1 MGLRVQ
7 HSQACIITGATRQA
21 AELSKG
27 RGDTEP
33 EPWCRSLR
41 PPHSRWRRDKTLSLL
56 VTNNP
61 SPRHVIAH
69 QEPTPRRTQ
78 PRLRGTTPSQARPTC
93 PPLRCR
99 RPSLSLPRAAASGR
113 AVHAPTA
120 RRVWPH
126 HTEPSK
132 TGDAFP
138 FQAGEL
144 PPPAMVY
151 NGDTT
156 APHTACAR
164 AHHKL
169 SQTQH
174 TITLTHSHTHTH
186 TPRHR

>member
-1 MGLRVQ
+1 VGLRVQ

-99 RPSLSLPRAAASGR
+99 RPYPSRAPPPRDAQFMHPLRAAPRLAAPHRAFQNWRRLSVPSRRAAASRYG
-113 AVHAPTA
+113 
-120 RRVWPH
+120 
-126 HTEPSK
+126 
-132 TGDAFP
+132 
-138 FQAGEL
+138 
-144 PPPAMVY
+144 
-151 NGDTT
+151 
-156 APHTACAR
+156 
-164 AHHKL
+164 
-169 SQTQH
+169 
-174 TITLTHSHTHTH
+174 I
-186 TPRHR
+186 

>member
-1 MGLRVQ
+1 LKGIEKKLI
-7 HSQACIITGATRQA
+7 HITLQYTIYHLNPLQSEITQTSPQFVGHKQPLAT
-21 AELSKG
+21 
-27 RGDTEP
+27 
-33 EPWCRSLR
+33 
-41 PPHSRWRRDKTLSLL
+41 
-56 VTNNP
+56 
-61 SPRHVIAH
+61 PRHSPSGAD
-69 QEPTPRRTQ
+69 PTQ

-156 APHTACAR
+156 APHTCVR